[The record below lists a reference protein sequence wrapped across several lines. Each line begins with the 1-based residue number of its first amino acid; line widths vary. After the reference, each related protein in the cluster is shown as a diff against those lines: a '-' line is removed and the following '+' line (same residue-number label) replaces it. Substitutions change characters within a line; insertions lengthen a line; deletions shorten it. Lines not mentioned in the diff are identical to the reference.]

1 MFTLSISCLTTANL
15 PWFMD
20 LTFLVPMQYCSLQ
33 LQTMLL
39 SPVPSTTEHHFH
51 FSPAMPFF
59 LKLLVIAL
67 CSSPVAHWTPSNKRG
82 SSSGLISS
90 FLLILFVGFLQQE
103 GWSVLPFPPPMV
115 HVLSALFT
123 MTHPSCVALHGM
135 AYRFIDYSY
144 CHVILKIWPQ
154 KLGW

>member
-1 MFTLSISCLTTANL
+1 
-15 PWFMD
+15 
-20 LTFLVPMQYCSLQ
+20 MQYYSLQ
-33 LQTMLL
+33 HWTSL
-39 SPVPSTTEHHFH
+39 SPPDTSTTECSFY
-51 FSPAMPFF
+51 FGLAASFF
-59 LKLLVIAL
+59 LELLVIAL

-90 FLLILFVGFLQQE
+90 FLLILFVGFLRQE
-103 GWSVLPFPPPMV
+103 GWSVLPFPPPMD

-135 AYRFIDYSY
+135 AYSFIDYSY

-154 KLGW
+154 KLG